1 MKFTNYN
8 KIKIGVIG
16 LGYVGLPLLV
26 ELSKKLNC
34 IGYDKNL
41 IRLKEI
47 KKFQEYK
54 VGRCCVIAKA
64 IPYKKINSKVAKELS
79 RNFRNPGLKNN
90 LILK

>member
-47 KKFQEYK
+47 KKFYDRNLQL
-54 VGRCCVIAKA
+54 
-64 IPYKKINSKVAKELS
+64 KKNQLNKIKTSHNIYSLKECNIYISK
-79 RNFRNPGLKNN
+79 RT
-90 LILK
+90 